1 MSCAWFGL
9 YLRETGD
16 PLLWCAD
23 GPSGRPA
30 EACPLERVA
39 SRVRGGRV
47 LAWVP
52 GDTVTQ
58 IQVNT
63 PLRASRKLREALPY
77 LLEEDL
83 ASAYDDTHLAWDR
96 EGDGVRVGMT
106 SRAHMERWR
115 DAIEPLGSVVARL
128 APDDGILPAGRDG
141 VLLRPDGFSARLGDG
156 LHFAGSLDALP
167 DWLDLALGGEAAD
180 GEEEPYEI
188 ALYSLVPMEPPSMA
202 GDGWRL
208 IPMALPSLEE
218 AGRSALE
225 LRCGD
230 FARASASGVFW
241 RAWSPAVAALG
252 LLLLVTWLAAAHD
265 TRQLRM
271 EWEAQRT
278 AAESLY
284 RTIFPDAQMV
294 ELPRAQMA
302 QRLKTLRAADSL
314 RSGDLI
320 ALLQKVHAPLRVHV
334 AGRVERIEYDGDQVR
349 FVILGADARVLRDA
363 FSGVA
368 GWRVEVTKR
377 AAAGSLELAFFREVR
392 NEPPA

>member
-1 MSCAWFGL
+1 MNCTLFGL
-9 YLRETGD
+9 YLREADD

-23 GPSGRPA
+23 GPLGRPV

-39 SRVRGGRV
+39 DRVRGGRV
-47 LAWVP
+47 LVWVP
-52 GDTVTQ
+52 GDVVTQ

-83 ASAYDDTHLAWDR
+83 AGTYEDTHLAWDR
-96 EGDGVRVGMT
+96 EGDGVRVGMV
-106 SRAHMERWR
+106 SRESMQHWR
-115 DAIEPLGSVVARL
+115 DAIEPLGGVVARL
-128 APDDGILPAGRDG
+128 APDDGMLPAGRDG

-156 LHFAGSLDALP
+156 RHFAGSLDALP
-167 DWLDLALGGEAAD
+167 GWLDLALGEEAGD
-180 GEEEPYEI
+180 TEEPREI
-188 ALYSLVPMEPPSMA
+188 ALYSLVPMEPPSME

-230 FARASASGVFW
+230 FAPASASGVFW
-241 RAWSPAVAALG
+241 RAWSPAVAVLG
-252 LLLLVTWLAAAHD
+252 LWVLVTWLVAIYE
-265 TRQLRM
+265 TRELRM
-271 EWEAQRT
+271 EWTAQRT

-284 RTIFPDAQMV
+284 RTIFPDAQVV

-302 QRLKTLRAADSL
+302 RRLQTLRAADDL

-320 ALLQKVHAPLRVHV
+320 ALLQKVHAPLRAHAV
-334 AGRVERIEYDGDQVR
+334 GRVERIEYDGDKVR

-363 FSGVA
+363 FSGVT

-377 AAAGSLELAFFREVR
+377 AAAGALELAFFREVR